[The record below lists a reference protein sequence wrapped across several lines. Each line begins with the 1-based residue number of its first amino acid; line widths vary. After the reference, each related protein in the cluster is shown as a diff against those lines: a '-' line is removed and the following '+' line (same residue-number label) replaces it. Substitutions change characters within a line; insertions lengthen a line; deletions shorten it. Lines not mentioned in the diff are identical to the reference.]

1 MLPEIHAYLT
11 DFEELREQ
19 VKGLLEGLD
28 PEALDWR
35 PIEGA
40 GELATNSLT
49 AMGVHL
55 VGSETYWM
63 KEVISGKKIVWDR
76 DAEFVTK
83 GLSVPELQAMI
94 GTAGKVTVETLS
106 ALTAKQLEESRRW
119 RDRSVTVRWCILHVI
134 EHYAQHLGHMQL
146 TRQLWLAKLQ
156 NKNPPL
162 LS

>member
-1 MLPEIHAYLT
+1 MLSEIHAYLT

-19 VKGLLEGLD
+19 IKSLLEGLD

-49 AMGVHL
+49 AMVVHL

-63 KEVISGKKIVWDR
+63 KEVIGGKKIVRDR

-83 GLSVPELQAMI
+83 GLSVPEMRAKI
-94 GTAGKVTVETLS
+94 EASGKVTREILS
-106 ALTAKQLEESRRW
+106 ALTEKQLEESRKW
-119 RDRSVTVRWCILHVI
+119 RDRSVSVRWCILHVV
-134 EHYAQHLGHMQL
+134 EHIAQHLGHMQL
-146 TRQLWLAKLQ
+146 TRQLWLAKFR
-156 NKNPPL
+156 K
-162 LS
+162 

>member
-19 VKGLLEGLD
+19 IKSLLEGLD

-49 AMGVHL
+49 AMVVHL

-63 KEVISGKKIVWDR
+63 KEVIGGKKIVRDR

-83 GLSVPELQAMI
+83 GLSVSELQTTIVAAAKM
-94 GTAGKVTVETLS
+94 TVEILS
-106 ALTAKQLEESRRW
+106 ALTEKPLEEARKW
-119 RDRSVTVRWCILHVI
+119 RDRSVSVRWCILHVL

-146 TRQLWLAKLQ
+146 TRQLWLAKS
-156 NKNPPL
+156 KK
-162 LS
+162 

>member
-1 MLPEIHAYLT
+1 MLSEIHAYLT

-19 VKGLLEGLD
+19 IKSLLEGLD

-49 AMGVHL
+49 AMVVHL

-63 KEVISGKKIVWDR
+63 KEVIGGKKIVRDR

-83 GLSVPELQAMI
+83 GLSVSELQTTIVAAAKM
-94 GTAGKVTVETLS
+94 TVEILS
-106 ALTAKQLEESRRW
+106 ALTEKPLEEARKW
-119 RDRSVTVRWCILHVI
+119 RDRSVSVRWCILHVL

-146 TRQLWLAKLQ
+146 TRQLWLAKS
-156 NKNPPL
+156 KK
-162 LS
+162 

>member
-19 VKGLLEGLD
+19 IKSLLEGLD

-49 AMGVHL
+49 AMVVHL

-63 KEVISGKKIVWDR
+63 KEVIGGKKIVRDR

-83 GLSVPELQAMI
+83 GLSVPEMRAKI
-94 GTAGKVTVETLS
+94 EASGKVTREILS
-106 ALTAKQLEESRRW
+106 ALTEKQLEESRKW
-119 RDRSVTVRWCILHVI
+119 RDRSVSVRWGILHVI

-146 TRQLWLAKLQ
+146 TRQLWLAKS
-156 NKNPPL
+156 KK
-162 LS
+162 